1 MIKFKK
7 LHWLIRMIKREDRQL
22 LYEYI
27 KLDMAIKSLQRD
39 YDSLT
44 NLKMGKVYI
53 NIVDALL
60 KDIRNDYYNKK
71 RFLAKQ
77 KIEVVK
83 WVKISEHFSEVTLR
97 TPGEDEVHQ
106 YANQAL
112 KTHTEELIFRYL
124 RGENNANTTQ

>member
-1 MIKFKK
+1 
-7 LHWLIRMIKREDRQL
+7 MIKREDRQT

-39 YDSLT
+39 YDVLGS
-44 NLKMGKVYI
+44 LKMSKVYL
-53 NIVDALL
+53 NIVDELL
-60 KDIRNDYYNKK
+60 KSLRNDYYNKK

-77 KIEVVK
+77 KIEVVR
-83 WVKISEHFSEVTLR
+83 WVKISEHFSEVTIR
-97 TPGEDEVHQ
+97 TPGDDEVHK

-124 RGENNANTTQ
+124 RRE

>member
-1 MIKFKK
+1 
-7 LHWLIRMIKREDRQL
+7 MIKREDRQT

-39 YDSLT
+39 YDVLGS
-44 NLKMGKVYI
+44 LKMSKVYL
-53 NIVDALL
+53 NIVDELL
-60 KDIRNDYYNKK
+60 KSLRNDYYNKK

-83 WVKISEHFSEVTLR
+83 WMKISEHFSEVTIR

-112 KTHTEELIFRYL
+112 KTHTEELIFTYL
-124 RGENNANTTQ
+124 KEINDNANSKN

>member
-7 LHWLIRMIKREDRQL
+7 PLWLIRMIKREDRQV

-39 YDSLT
+39 YDVLGS
-44 NLKMGKVYI
+44 LKMSKVYL

-77 KIEVVK
+77 KIEVVR
-83 WVKISEHFSEVTLR
+83 WVKIDQYFSEVTIK
-97 TPGEDEVHQ
+97 TAGEDEVHQ

-112 KTHTEELIFRYL
+112 KTQTEELIFRYL
-124 RGENNANTTQ
+124 RREHNANTTE

>member
-1 MIKFKK
+1 
-7 LHWLIRMIKREDRQL
+7 MIKREDRQL
-22 LYEYI
+22 LYEFI

-77 KIEVVK
+77 KIEVVR
-83 WVKISEHFSEVTLR
+83 WVKIDQYFSEVTIK
-97 TPGEDEVHQ
+97 TAGEDEVHQ

-124 RGENNANTTQ
+124 RRD

>member
-7 LHWLIRMIKREDRQL
+7 LHWLIQMIKREDRQA

-27 KLDMAIKSLQRD
+27 KLDMAIKSLQSD
-39 YDSLT
+39 YDSLAS
-44 NLKMGKVYI
+44 LKMSKVYI

-71 RFLAKQ
+71 RILAKQ
-77 KIEVVK
+77 KIEVVR
-83 WVKISEHFSEVTLR
+83 WGKIDQYFSEVTIR

-112 KTHTEELIFRYL
+112 KTHTEELIFSYL
-124 RGENNANTTQ
+124 KGI

>member
-1 MIKFKK
+1 MIN
-7 LHWLIRMIKREDRQL
+7 REDRQV
-22 LYEYI
+22 LYKFI

-44 NLKMGKVYI
+44 NLKMSKVYLD
-53 NIVDALL
+53 IVDRLL
-60 KDIRNDYYNKK
+60 KDLRHDYYNKK

-83 WVKISEHFSEVTLR
+83 WVKISEHFSEVTIR

-112 KTHTEELIFRYL
+112 KTHTEELIFTYL
-124 RGENNANTTQ
+124 KEINDNANSKN

>member
-1 MIKFKK
+1 MIKK
-7 LHWLIRMIKREDRQL
+7 EDRQL
-22 LYEYI
+22 LYEFI

-77 KIEVVK
+77 KIEVVR
-83 WVKISEHFSEVTLR
+83 WVKISEHFSEVIIR

-124 RGENNANTTQ
+124 RRE

>member
-1 MIKFKK
+1 
-7 LHWLIRMIKREDRQL
+7 MIKREDRQV

-39 YDSLT
+39 YDSLAS
-44 NLKMGKVYI
+44 LKMSKVYI

-71 RFLAKQ
+71 RILAKQ
-77 KIEVVK
+77 KIEVVR
-83 WVKISEHFSEVTLR
+83 WVKIDQYFSEVTIR

-112 KTHTEELIFRYL
+112 KTHTEELIFSYL
-124 RGENNANTTQ
+124 KGI

>member
-1 MIKFKK
+1 
-7 LHWLIRMIKREDRQL
+7 MIKREDRQL

-83 WVKISEHFSEVTLR
+83 WVKISEHFSEVTIR

>member
-1 MIKFKK
+1 
-7 LHWLIRMIKREDRQL
+7 MIKREDRQI

-39 YDSLT
+39 YDTLT

-71 RFLAKQ
+71 RLLAKS

-83 WVKISEHFSEVTLR
+83 WVKISEHFSEVTIR

-124 RGENNANTTQ
+124 EGIQLIKKSLIH

>member
-1 MIKFKK
+1 M
-7 LHWLIRMIKREDRQL
+7 
-22 LYEYI
+22 
-27 KLDMAIKSLQRD
+27 QRD

-53 NIVDALL
+53 NIVDSLL

-77 KIEVVK
+77 KIEVVR
-83 WVKISEHFSEVTLR
+83 WVKISEHFSEVTIK
-97 TPGEDEVHQ
+97 TAGEDEVHQ

-112 KTHTEELIFRYL
+112 KTHTEELIFTYL
-124 RGENNANTTQ
+124 KEINDNANSKN